1 MTVTADYP
9 GLYVPDDPTVAHK
22 LIQSETWLVRDD
34 ETRQLHWRNVEH
46 MTPSHRAHLLDWLRR
61 NADAMR
67 MHVYRSVNQS
77 FRRYEIDGVQRAE
90 LIRDLLGDRPAA
102 EWLEDTALVRRL
114 VALQPAPA
122 PRRDRSRWLPARL
135 RRTR

>member
-61 NADAMR
+61 NADR
-67 MHVYRSVNQS
+67 MSDHVAQSLDKAYWRNEISWEYRTE
-77 FRRYEIDGVQRAE
+77 RRF
-90 LIRDLLGDRPAA
+90 DLTARPAA
-102 EWLEDTALVRRL
+102 VWLEDTRLVRRL
-114 VALQPAPA
+114 VQLVPAPA
-122 PRRDRSRWLPARL
+122 PRRERQRWLPARL
-135 RRTR
+135 RRTT